1 MDLEHSFIIPVP
13 PEQAWQAL
21 LDVEQV
27 APCMPGAT
35 VDGFDGEV
43 ISGKIKIKVG
53 PVQMTYAGK
62 AHFTEKDEATKTV
75 VLEASGK
82 ETRGSGTAS
91 ATIRS
96 SLQDE
101 NGQTRVLV
109 RTTMTVTG
117 RPAQFGRGVMAEVG
131 GRIIGKFATNLAA
144 QLSGE
149 GTPAASADE
158 AAGTPAGSNEAAGA
172 PAASSEAAGTPAAS
186 TPAAGA
192 RATAAAAATSGDE
205 DEGNGLAA
213 DAAQLP
219 IEELGLPVR
228 SFNSLRREGVHTVGG
243 LAARTEK
250 ELLAIDGLGPQSI
263 KEIKSRLADHGL
275 ALTTPGV
282 TADETAAGSVAA
294 GTASTGTAS
303 PGTASTGTA
312 STGTAASG
320 TAGTAAPAGTAPA
333 TAASGGA
340 ASGGAA
346 SAGAAPGTAGTG
358 VGGPRPAAVSPD
370 TRTGTWDAG
379 TAAPD
384 RSAANGLLPPRS
396 SRPQDEDAL
405 DLLSVAG
412 LPLLKRV
419 APAAGFL
426 LVAVVVFR
434 VVRRRRRASR
444 A

>member
-35 VDGFDGEV
+35 VDGFDGEN

-53 PVQMTYAGK
+53 PVQMTYAGQ
-62 AHFTEKDEATKTV
+62 ARFTEKDEATKTV

-101 NGQTRVLV
+101 GGQTRVLV

-131 GRIIGKFATNLAA
+131 GRIIGKFASNLAA
-144 QLSGE
+144 ELSGE
-149 GTPAASADE
+149 GATQQAESAGTAATPAE
-158 AAGTPAGSNEAAGA
+158 TTPAE
-172 PAASSEAAGTPAAS
+172 TTQVVS
-186 TPAAGA
+186 TPAAG
-192 RATAAAAATSGDE
+192 TQAAGSPAQ
-205 DEGNGLAA
+205 AA
-213 DAAQLP
+213 DAGTGAEANGGAGQPADQAQLP
-219 IEELGLPVR
+219 IEELNLPVR

-243 LAARTEK
+243 LTARTEK

-263 KEIKSRLADHGL
+263 KEIKAKLADRGL

-282 TADETAAGSVAA
+282 TAEGVATDMPGAATAATSATSTGTTSADTTAAGTTAA
-294 GTASTGTAS
+294 GTTATGPTATGPTSTDTASTGTTGTGPGATG
-303 PGTASTGTA
+303 GTATGT
-312 STGTAASG
+312 
-320 TAGTAAPAGTAPA
+320 
-333 TAASGGA
+333 
-340 ASGGAA
+340 
-346 SAGAAPGTAGTG
+346 
-358 VGGPRPAAVSPD
+358 GGPRPAPVSPGA
-370 TRTGTWDAG
+370 RTGAWDAG
-379 TAAPD
+379 APPAD
-384 RSAANGLLPPRS
+384 LPAANGLLPPRGA
-396 SRPQDEDAL
+396 RPQDEDAL

-412 LPLLKRV
+412 LPLLKRF
-419 APAAGFL
+419 APVLGAVIFAGV
-426 LVAVVVFR
+426 LVR
-434 VVRRRRRASR
+434 IVRRRRRAAR
-444 A
+444 G

>member
-1 MDLEHSFIIPVP
+1 
-13 PEQAWQAL
+13 
-21 LDVEQV
+21 
-27 APCMPGAT
+27 
-35 VDGFDGEV
+35 
-43 ISGKIKIKVG
+43 
-53 PVQMTYAGK
+53 MTYAGK
-62 AHFTEKDEATKTV
+62 ARFTEKDEATKTV

-149 GTPAASADE
+149 GAA
-158 AAGTPAGSNEAAGA
+158 A
-172 PAASSEAAGTPAAS
+172 P
-186 TPAAGA
+186 
-192 RATAAAAATSGDE
+192 AAAAADEAPGTPATSSEATSSEATSTGYAAAASTETGGGVD
-205 DEGNGLAA
+205 GLAA

-219 IEELGLPVR
+219 IEELNLPVR

-263 KEIKSRLADHGL
+263 KEIKGRLADHGL

-282 TADETAAGSVAA
+282 TADETPAGSAAA
-294 GTASTGTAS
+294 GTAS
-303 PGTASTGTA
+303 PGA
-312 STGTAASG
+312 AASG
-320 TAGTAAPAGTAPA
+320 ASGPAPAGTAPA
-333 TAASGGA
+333 GT
-340 ASGGAA
+340 
-346 SAGAAPGTAGTG
+346 APGTAATGT
-358 VGGPRPAAVSPD
+358 GGPRPAAVGPD
-370 TRTGTWDAG
+370 ARTGTWDA
-379 TAAPD
+379 AAD
-384 RSAANGLLPPRS
+384 RSAANGLLPPRGA
-396 SRPQDEDAL
+396 RPQDEDAL

-419 APAAGFL
+419 APVLGFL
-426 LVAVVVFR
+426 VIAGVLLR
-434 VVRRRRRASR
+434 IVRRRRRASR
-444 A
+444 V